1 MMSLLRKIYRVFC
14 PEPVSRFWH
23 NRTRIL
29 GSKTPLTPLYVHE
42 NHAILRKH
50 NADIPCAS
58 HIHPFATPHGLCGIF
73 ISYGARIGTGCT
85 IFHQVTIGSNTLPD
99 SRGQGAPTIGNNVY
113 IGAGA
118 KIIGNVTVGD
128 NARIGAN
135 CVVTFDVPA
144 NATVVLG
151 TPKVIPHDTP
161 RDNTFIPWRDY
172 RSRPKVAAGVDYI
185 HTAPAEQP
193 ADTQRLA

>member
-1 MMSLLRKIYRVFC
+1 MWNLLRKMYRALF
-14 PEPVSRFWH
+14 PDPVTQFWS
-23 NRTRIL
+23 NRERIV
-29 GSKTPLTPLYVHE
+29 GKKTFLTPWYTHV
-42 NHAILRKH
+42 NQSIMTKN
-50 NADIPCAS
+50 NADIPCVS

-73 ISYGARIGTGCT
+73 ISYGAKVGTGCT

-161 RDNTFIPWRDY
+161 RDNTFIPWRNY
-172 RSRPKVAAGVDYI
+172 RPTAGTPVDHI
-185 HTAPAEQP
+185 HTPPGQQAP
-193 ADTQRLA
+193 DTQRLA